1 MSTVEALI
9 RALAEEAGAVEV
21 DVLRLHHEF
30 LARRVDHEPKR
41 RRTPL
46 LLAAAAATVAVTIG
60 CFVVTH
66 HDPQLAAEGSNG
78 TVATT
83 FACPEVASIDF
94 ATETDDG
101 FLPDLS
107 HGATPADVARQ
118 EHAPTYV
125 FDVDGDRAQL
135 RLGNADGS
143 LGSVTTYDLVDGR
156 WEMRTA
162 QVCSGVGDQP
172 LTDVPGALTLG
183 QHGQTPWPADRF
195 GTMHADAAFVDDRPY
210 YNLAGVIEGHR
221 SMYVEPCG
229 RHWCWYAGE
238 PDSFLR
244 DWRNSTVDSGV
255 PIDVSKLL
263 VNPDMMVGRKNA
275 FAVWA
280 MDGTSDQLRSFS
292 VTLDDGTVIEAT
304 TFTSPSWD
312 GRRVLVVLA
321 PAAELVSLQATY
333 GDGSHHQWK
342 PKARD

>member
-1 MSTVEALI
+1 MSTEEVLV
-9 RALAEEAGAVEV
+9 RALAEEAEAVEV

-30 LARRVDHEPKR
+30 LARRVDAEPRR

-46 LLAAAAATVAVTIG
+46 LLTTAAAAAVVTVGYFAVTDRGTQIA
-60 CFVVTH
+60 T
-66 HDPQLAAEGSNG
+66 DGSNG

-83 FACPEVASIDF
+83 FSCPEVATLDF

-107 HGATPADVARQ
+107 EGATPADVARQ

-125 FDVDGDRAQL
+125 FDVNGDRAEL

-162 QVCSGVGDQP
+162 EVCSGAGDQP
-172 LTDVPGALTLG
+172 LADVPGALTLG
-183 QHGQTPWPADRF
+183 THGQAAWPADRF
-195 GTMHADAAFVDDRPY
+195 GPSHADAAFVDDRPY

-229 RHWCWYAGE
+229 RHWCWVAGE
-238 PDSFLR
+238 PDSFLQGR
-244 DWRNSTVDSGV
+244 QDSTVTSGA
-255 PIDVSKLL
+255 PDDVSDLL

-280 MDGTSDQLRSFS
+280 MDGTPDQLRSFS
-292 VTLDDGTVIEAT
+292 ATLRDGTVIEAT
-304 TFTSPSWD
+304 TFTTPSWE

-333 GDGSHHQWK
+333 GDGSRDQWK
-342 PKARD
+342 SKARD